1 MKLFKK
7 KTDEE
12 IAIKK
17 ESVEERRK
25 KLENVLALQKRHPF
39 LDRFLML
46 AGIAAIIIIAI
57 PFIYISFELSIF
69 NMIGDGFD
77 KFMNGDEVHTGIL
90 EVFTTFGSSMVPIFQ
105 IPWKDAAWI
114 FALIGTLLFIA
125 IIVGLIYLVIIYIR
139 DFITIAKG
147 IVLMLKKNTE
157 STSALIK
164 EQVDDSKVIAGSAGS
179 QKKTKKVK
187 KKEEKVDQ
195 KAEFDEVDKK
205 VDEIKK
211 ELEDEKKETIQ
222 PSIQTSLHSSKPTS
236 YEDMSDDELNKLLGK

>member
-1 MKLFKK
+1 MKFFKK

-46 AGIAAIIIIAI
+46 AGIAAIIIMAI

-77 KFMNGDEVHTGIL
+77 NFMNGNEAHTGIL
-90 EVFTTFGSSMVPIFQ
+90 EVFTTFGSTMVPIFQ

-114 FALIGTLLFIA
+114 FALIGTILFVA
-125 IIVGLIYLVIIYIR
+125 IIVGLVYLIIIYIR

-164 EQVDDSKVIAGSAGS
+164 EQVDDSKVIAGS

-195 KAEFDEVDKK
+195 KADFDEVDKK

-211 ELEDEKKETIQ
+211 ELEDEKKETAQ
-222 PSIQTSLHSSKPTS
+222 PLIQTSLHSSKPTS